1 MGPHNTISVTVLSD
15 NCAAYGL
22 LAEHGLALWIEADG
36 QNILFDT
43 GRGEALPRNAEALGI
58 DAGRANAVTLS
69 HGHYDHTGN
78 VPWALGQALGATLYL
93 HPSSL
98 RSRYSIHE
106 TPKQIG
112 MPSSSVEAVQKLP
125 EARRRWVS
133 APAALS
139 EHIWLTG
146 VVPHET
152 AYEDTGGPFFL
163 DEAGRQTDGIPDD
176 LSLWIQTPA
185 GLVICLGCCHA
196 GVINTLRYIVEK
208 ARDDRIIAL
217 LGGMHLLH
225 ASEERLERTAEAL
238 KDYTIPHVLP
248 CHCTGE
254 AACTYLAE
262 HVGASVQPGY
272 AGMKVSF

>member
-1 MGPHNTISVTVLSD
+1 MGTHTTISITVLSD
-15 NCAAYGL
+15 NRAAYGL
-22 LAEHGLALWIEADG
+22 EAEHGFSLWIEADG
-36 QNILFDT
+36 NKILFDT
-43 GRGEALPRNAEALGI
+43 GRGKAMLSNAEKLGI
-58 DAGRANAVTLS
+58 DTGRADAVALS

-78 VPWALGQALGATLYL
+78 VPWALGQAAGATLYL
-93 HPSSL
+93 HPSAL
-98 RSRYSIHE
+98 RSRFSIHE

-112 MPSSSVEAVQKLP
+112 MPRASVEAVQQLS

-139 EHIWLTG
+139 AHVWLTG
-146 VVPHET
+146 GVPRET

-176 LSLWIQTPA
+176 LSLWIQTRM

-196 GVINTLRYIVEK
+196 GVINTARYIIEK
-208 ARDDRIIAL
+208 ARDHRIIAL

-225 ASEERLERTAEAL
+225 ATEARLERTAEAL
-238 KDYTIPHVLP
+238 KGYSIPHVFP

-254 AACTYLAE
+254 AAMDFL
-262 HVGASVQPGY
+262 VGGLGPSVHPGY
-272 AGMKVSF
+272 AGMKISF